1 MPVSRSFNKK
11 KNGKKR
17 VRVKLGA
24 LGEARLNGGRA
35 TATTST
41 TPPITVEVD
50 GEEIIVDDEL
60 IIAMG
65 GIIRGD
71 EVSVPSGNVKMS
83 EVLLEFVEPFFAL
96 ADESYRRAL
105 LSMAVTSWNGS
116 LLPAANRKEGKFDS
130 VEGGRWFGELMAAL
144 IARKQEVYGDNNWM
158 VKDYEV
164 VDSGVAARIKVTT
177 TVLIPHLLSK

>member
-24 LGEARLNGGRA
+24 LGEARLNEGRA

-41 TPPITVEVD
+41 RPPITVEVN
-50 GEEIIVDDEL
+50 GEEIMVDDEL
-60 IIAMG
+60 LMAMG
-65 GIIRGD
+65 GILRGD

-83 EVLLEFVEPFFAL
+83 EVLIEFVEPFFEL

-116 LLPAANRKEGKFDS
+116 LLAAAKRDDVKFDS
-130 VEGGRWFGELMAAL
+130 VEGGRWLGELMAAL
-144 IARKQEVYGDNNWM
+144 IARKQEIYGDNNWM
-158 VKDYEV
+158 VKDYEIV
-164 VDSGVAARIKVTT
+164 GSGVEARIKVTA
-177 TVLIPHLLSK
+177 TVLMPHLSK